1 MISYRTLNPLYE
13 KIEVYWR
20 LRNLLDGWKIPS
32 IGRISQLVHLVT
44 EVHRFHIYAYWRP
57 MTRSRFEE
65 TTLHYLG
72 PHIPLFMS
80 DREFADEE
88 EMVWQGRR
96 YTKYN
101 YVRCSPYFYAPAFV
115 FFNEWPHEREW
126 TWTPVVR
133 TTPKLI
139 REALMKEIIYGGWTK
154 NKRGRARIPFKTG
167 TSTLLRT
174 VEPGQGW
181 ASYRPASE
189 SRVLVDGQQQDDFD
203 LHADLSI
210 QGRAGFV
217 EDDQRQGAFTFSID
231 GVEREAV

>member
-1 MISYRTLNPLYE
+1 MAGYRILNPLYE

-20 LRNLLDGWKIPS
+20 LRNLLDDWKIPS
-32 IGRISQLVHLVT
+32 IGRVSQLVHLVA
-44 EVHRFHIYAYWRP
+44 EVQRFHLYAYWRP

-72 PHIPLFMS
+72 PHIPIFMS

-88 EMVWQGRR
+88 EMVWQGRK

-115 FFNEWPHEREW
+115 FFNEWSSEREW

-133 TTPKLI
+133 ATPKMI
-139 REALMKEIIYGGWTK
+139 RKVLTKEMIYGGWPQ
-154 NKRGRARIPFKTG
+154 NQRGRARIPYRTG

-174 VEPGQGW
+174 VRPGEGW
-181 ASYRPASE
+181 ASYQAPSE
-189 SRVLVDGQQQDDFD
+189 SRVPTNGQQQDDSD
-203 LHADLSI
+203 LHSDLPI
-210 QGRAGFV
+210 PGRAGFV
-217 EDDQRQGAFTFSID
+217 EDDQRQGAFTFGID
-231 GVEREAV
+231 GAEREAL